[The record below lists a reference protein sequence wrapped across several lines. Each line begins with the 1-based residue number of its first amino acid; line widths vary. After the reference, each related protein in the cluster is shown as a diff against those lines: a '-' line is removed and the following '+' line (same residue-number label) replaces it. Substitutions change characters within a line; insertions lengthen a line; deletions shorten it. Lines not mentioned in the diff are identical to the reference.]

1 MKAHRNKLS
10 LAVALIAASSL
21 AQAEIELTEKL
32 SLSGFIDMS
41 STYVE
46 SEIDSPAGL
55 ALGSKSSEASSGL
68 DQFELNF
75 LYSFDDKLSA
85 VVDLEH
91 QDDGRTVTGFGTAEP
106 SGDDVEVEVP
116 IGEETDIEQAYLSYA
131 VTDSFSIKAGRFLSY
146 AGWETEDPTGLF
158 QYSGAGYAGYF
169 YGGYQ
174 QGMSAL
180 YSADMFA
187 VAVSV
192 VNDLGDLEGEFRDSK
207 KPAVETMLAFMPTD
221 TWTTKVFYSTDENE
235 GLGPNDEDITLIN
248 AWTSFA
254 IGDLLLAGEYNKS
267 ENNPVYATAPGDEAS
282 GYLLMANYDFGK
294 AGLTVRY
301 HDWTLEDKSGV
312 AFEEVSGITVAPS
325 YALTDNLLIVA
336 EFRTDDIEYLDAV
349 DGQVEATS
357 NSYALEAL
365 VTF

>member
-10 LAVALIAASSL
+10 LAVALIAASSM

-46 SEIDSPAGL
+46 SEIDSPAAL
-55 ALGSKSSEASSGL
+55 AVDSKESETSSGL

-91 QDDGRTVTGFGTAEP
+91 QDDGRTVVDDN
-106 SGDDVEVEVP
+106 GDTVA
-116 IGEETDIEQAYLSYA
+116 IGEETDIEQAYFSYA
-131 VTDSFSIKAGRFLSY
+131 VTDSFSVKGGRFLSY

-282 GYLLMANYDFGK
+282 GYLLMANYAFGK

>member
-10 LAVALIAASSL
+10 LAVALIAASSM

-46 SEIDSPAGL
+46 SEIDSPAAL
-55 ALGSKSSEASSGL
+55 AVDSKSSETSSGL

-75 LYSFDDKLSA
+75 MYSFDDKLSA
-85 VVDLEH
+85 TVDLEH
-91 QDDGRTVTGFGTAEP
+91 QDDGRTVTGFGTAQP

-116 IGEETDIEQAYLSYA
+116 IGEETDIEQAYLNYA
-131 VTDSFSIKAGRFLSY
+131 VSDNFSVKAGRFLSY

-180 YSADMFA
+180 YGTDMFA
-187 VAVSV
+187 AAVSV

-207 KPAVETMLAFMPTD
+207 KPAIETMIAVMPTD
-221 TWTTKVFYSTDENE
+221 AWTAKFFYSVDENE
-235 GLGPNDEDITLIN
+235 ALDEDIVLIN

-254 IGDLLLAGEYNKS
+254 IGDLLLAAEYNKS
-267 ENNPVYATAPGDEAS
+267 EDNPVYATAKDDEAS
-282 GYLLMANYDFGK
+282 GYLLMANYAFGK
-294 AGLTVRY
+294 AGITVRY
-301 HDWTLEDKSGV
+301 HDWTLETKDGIE
-312 AFEEVSGITVAPS
+312 FEAVSGITVAPS

-336 EFRTDDIEYLDAV
+336 EYRTDDIEYLDPV
-349 DGQVEATS
+349 DGQVEAS
-357 NSYALEAL
+357 ADSYALEAL

>member
-10 LAVALIAASSL
+10 MAVALIAASSM
-21 AQAEIELTEKL
+21 AQAEIKLTEKL

-46 SEIDSPAGL
+46 SEIDSPPAL
-55 ALGSKSSEASSGL
+55 ASDSKSSEASSGL

-85 VVDLEH
+85 TVDMEH
-91 QDDGRTVTGFGTAEP
+91 QDDGRTVVD
-106 SGDDVEVEVP
+106 SNGDTVP

-131 VTDSFSIKAGRFLSY
+131 VTDSFSVKAGRFLSY

-158 QYSGAGYAGYF
+158 QYSGTGYAGYF

-187 VAVSV
+187 AAVSV
-192 VNDLGDLEGEFRDSK
+192 VNDLGDPEGEFRDSK
-207 KPAVETMLAFMPTD
+207 KPAVETMLAFTPTD
-221 TWTTKVFYSTDENE
+221 AWTTKVFYSKDENE
-235 GLGPNDEDITLIN
+235 ALGPNGEDITLIN
-248 AWTSFA
+248 AWTSYA
-254 IGDLLLAGEYNKS
+254 IGDLLLAAEYNQS
-267 ENNPVYATAPGDEAS
+267 ENNPVYASAPDDEAS
-282 GYLLMANYDFGK
+282 GYLLMANYAFGK
-294 AGLTVRY
+294 AGITVRY
-301 HDWTLEDKSGV
+301 HDWELETREGV
-312 AFEEVSGITVAPS
+312 VFEEVSGITIAPS

-336 EFRTDDIEYLDAV
+336 EYRTDDIEFIDSV
-349 DGQVEATS
+349 DGPIEAS
-357 NSYALEAL
+357 SDAYALEAL